1 MDLEFDSAF
10 LQSSTGRQGYNDLIN
25 HWLLFAS
32 LRESAT
38 MLRLHRS
45 PALRRAWREFKEIE
59 KVNLALIL
67 FFIKNKVFLKKSKII
82 FRMSGMK

>member
-10 LQSSTGRQGYNDLIN
+10 FQSSTGRQGYNDLLN

-59 KVNLALIL
+59 KVNLAQKLLLLKLSL
-67 FFIKNKVFLKKSKII
+67 FEKV
-82 FRMSGMK
+82 